1 MIRYDS
7 LSYLLY
13 CDKNTKYKFFQFCF
27 FRQIVFLNVFGLLKY
42 IYYVKIVLKNRLK
55 NKYRYKNNY

>member
-13 CDKNTKYKFFQFCF
+13 RDKNTKYKFFQFCF
-27 FRQIVFLNVFGLLKY
+27 FRLNFFLNVFGLLKY
-42 IYYVKIVLKNRLK
+42 IYCVKIVLNILK
-55 NKYRYKNNY
+55 TNIEKLVL